1 MARISVP
8 TTARLP
14 SSLRVDPTN
23 PAATKILSRLSRS
36 SLISVA
42 LDWLDEINLPQ
53 ASPYLRQ
60 DEDEDEDEDE
70 VDDFYPPA
78 RSLEELRDIYT
89 SLQARKG
96 SKREVLERITE
107 GDWRHGLTLY
117 QLAMADLQYLYDHPT
132 SQKWSAY
139 RIMPLKPPRDPD
151 GEEPPEIDRQS
162 LTIPRFHPSTFLK
175 TLQSQV
181 LPDVKAHYNFDA
193 HKSLPLLI
201 LRIFILDS
209 PYNTNHAMQQ
219 STTSTTA
226 FDSSRTVYI
235 AFPDASPHVFISKP
249 QTTTTV
255 NNPGSNSNPRTG
267 DGRRGGGEGVGVGVG
282 VGGEARSLRNLLVE
296 GIPKALS
303 RPLRRQRF
311 ALQSTSLVTRNL
323 AELVHRRGGGRANS
337 AGAGWSVY
345 YRTDDDDS
353 RKTRETPLDLVL
365 PSPPLSEQE
374 TQSPAVAGT
383 GGGKRSAPLPVV
395 ASAEERREERAAKRA
410 RLVARARFA
419 GTAVMGDGKGVER
432 VDVVIEDPFPEVGEQ
447 HQDEDGLD
455 KENTVERVEATGRK
469 GRRRK
474 KSRVDEASRGAA
486 EDEDGDVRSEERGE
500 EGAQGWRPYVRLT
513 FHGSHVFAGIRQLVE
528 SGIIDGERM
537 PGWMTGEE
545 GVTIGAVRN
554 GRIRGHKGS
563 GV

>member
-42 LDWLDEINLPQ
+42 LDWLEEINLPQ

-60 DEDEDEDEDE
+60 DEDEDEDED

-209 PYNTNHAMQQ
+209 PYNTNHVMQQ

-249 QTTTTV
+249 QTTTTA
-255 NNPGSNSNPRTG
+255 NNPGSNR
-267 DGRRGGGEGVGVGVG
+267 VGVGA
-282 VGGEARSLRNLLVE
+282 GGEARSLRNLLVE

-323 AELVHRRGGGRANS
+323 AELVDRRGGGRANS
-337 AGAGWSVY
+337 AGGGWSVY
-345 YRTDDDDS
+345 YRTDDDDT

-383 GGGKRSAPLPVV
+383 GGEKRSAPLPVV
-395 ASAEERREERAAKRA
+395 ASAEEKREERAAKRA

-419 GTAVMGDGKGVER
+419 GTAMMGDGKGVER

-447 HQDEDGLD
+447 HQDGDGLD
-455 KENTVERVEATGRK
+455 EENAVENAEATRRK
-469 GRRRK
+469 VGRRK
-474 KSRVDEASRGAA
+474 KNRVDEASRGAA
-486 EDEDGDVRSEERGE
+486 VDEDSDARSEEEGE

-545 GVTIGAVRN
+545 GVTVGAVRN